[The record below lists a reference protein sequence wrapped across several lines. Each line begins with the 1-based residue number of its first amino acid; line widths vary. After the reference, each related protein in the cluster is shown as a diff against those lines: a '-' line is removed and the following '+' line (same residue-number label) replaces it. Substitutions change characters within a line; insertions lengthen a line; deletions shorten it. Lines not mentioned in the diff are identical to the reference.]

1 MGSNLKIV
9 GIMVL
14 LVVGFSA
21 IVIVGLKPN
30 KQLFDEEVAYYE
42 GLAKTNQRFYVLSY
56 EEMGF
61 AIRSVAVS
69 RDELRGKI
77 LLEYRDYGDVQV
89 IIVKKDLRIYW
100 GVSMASLFT
109 TGRPEDDGEAEGLI
123 PRQKR

>member
-89 IIVKKDLRIYW
+89 IIVKKRFTHLLGSQYGIIVYYW
-100 GVSMASLFT
+100 SPG
-109 TGRPEDDGEAEGLI
+109 G
-123 PRQKR
+123 